1 MAISLP
7 KMDDSIL
14 LTVKDQIGIDRKN
27 CDFDRDLIICINP
40 ILFILYQEGLTD
52 DNYEIQDDTTTWD
65 ELLLDEKTPEA
76 LNVMVKWVGLRTKLL
91 FDPPTSSVLLQ
102 ALKDNA
108 AELEWRAFITNN
120 YVGEIGELYGE
131 TQ

>member
-1 MAISLP
+1 
-7 KMDDSIL
+7 MDDSIL

-27 CDFDRDLIICINP
+27 VDFDKDLIICINP
-40 ILFILYQEGLTD
+40 ILFILYQEGLTQE
-52 DNYEIQDDTTTWD
+52 NYEIMDDTMTWAD
-65 ELLLDEKTPEA
+65 ILLEERSKEA
-76 LNVMVKWVGLRTKLL
+76 LNVMVKWVGLRTRLL

-120 YVGEIGELYGE
+120 YVGEIGDLYGKKL
-131 TQ
+131 